1 MHLSTLKPK
10 HSRKSHKRV
19 GRGGKRGTTSGN
31 GTKGQK
37 SRAGASVRP
46 GFRGG
51 DNRIWQL
58 FPKLRGASSKPGNK
72 SPHRKH
78 RFYRVANT
86 QSTAVNLR
94 DLAAFKE
101 GETVT
106 PETLAAKQ
114 LIPAGAKAVKVLG
127 DGEVTRK
134 LSFSGVAFSAS
145 ARAKIEKAGGTIP
158 ASE

>member
-1 MHLSTLKPK
+1 MQLSTLKPK
-10 HSRKSHKRV
+10 HARKKHKRI

-51 DNRIWQL
+51 DNRLWQL

-78 RFYRVANT
+78 RYHSIKRYKPWE
-86 QSTAVNLR
+86 VNLR
-94 DLAAFKE
+94 ALEVFKDGDTVSLVTLIEKGIVPAIASSVKILAT
-101 GETVT
+101 GE
-106 PETLAAKQ
+106 LN
-114 LIPAGAKAVKVLG
+114 
-127 DGEVTRK
+127 RK
-134 LSFSGVAFSAS
+134 LTFTDVTLSAA
-145 ARAKIEKAGGTIP
+145 ARTKIEAAGGTVT
-158 ASE
+158 E